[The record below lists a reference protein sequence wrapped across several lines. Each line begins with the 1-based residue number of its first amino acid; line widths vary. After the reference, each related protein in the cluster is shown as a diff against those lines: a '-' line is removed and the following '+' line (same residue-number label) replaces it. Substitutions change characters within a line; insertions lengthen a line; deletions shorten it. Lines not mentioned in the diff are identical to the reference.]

1 VSVTA
6 AAHGYFRAGFYL
18 VAAGFEQAGMSG
30 LLDDNR
36 AGGRHAHRRDRGV
49 VAGRAASPVGRSA
62 DR

>member
-1 VSVTA
+1 VTA
-6 AAHGYFRAGFYL
+6 AAHGYFGAGFYL

-36 AGGRHAHRRDRGV
+36 AGGPSHAHRRDRGV
-49 VAGRAASPVGRSA
+49 VAGRAAGPVGRSA